1 MAATRPAR
9 DDETQQPCG
18 ARCSFRCRA
27 PRMKLRTHI
36 VIQRSL
42 EIVDWREK
50 TVQKTVWG

>member
-1 MAATRPAR
+1 
-9 DDETQQPCG
+9 
-18 ARCSFRCRA
+18 
-27 PRMKLRTHI
+27 MKLRTHI